1 VQRIKGRLQYAV
13 RDRFPKAW
21 KSNYGIRSV
30 GHVTR
35 ETVENYVASQLGHH
49 QMADPRIQDR
59 LQRFQI

>member
-21 KSNYGIRSV
+21 KGNYGIRSV